1 MAKPTEHA
9 QSIPTPILLTL
20 ALCSGFSP
28 FAIDTYIAGLPEIT
42 EDLQTTASLTQAT
55 LTGFLLALGLM
66 QLVIGPWSDQLGRR
80 KLMLIGLFGAAAASV
95 VCALAPNIWV
105 LIAARVLQ
113 GAFGAAG
120 VVLARAAV
128 GDLGQ
133 GIGVAKAFAMLM
145 SIQSLA
151 PLAAPIVGGLM
162 IPSLGWRSVF
172 WFLAVLAGIM
182 FVSVLVIVP
191 ETLPK
196 EERSTGGVRA
206 SLRDVGTLL
215 KKPAYMAPLTVFV
228 ATFAVMFA
236 YIAASSFVLQRI
248 GSLGQVGYSVVFT
261 VNALGFFAMN
271 MLSRVL
277 VPKVGP
283 TRLVCGGVI
292 LTVVSVVWLAL
303 GVFAFSTASWAM
315 IPGFFGVVAAAG
327 IILPNASALCVEAS
341 ADRRG
346 AGSALMGAV
355 QFSFAAVIAPLTG
368 IGDGTT
374 AVPML
379 LVMVLGAV
387 AQAWFLRTLLRQHSQ
402 L

>member
-1 MAKPTEHA
+1 MNKQA

-55 LTGFLLALGLM
+55 LTGFLLALGLT
-66 QLVIGPWSDQLGRR
+66 QLVVGPWSDQFGRR
-80 KLMLIGLFGAAAASV
+80 KLMLVGLFGATVASV
-95 VCALAPNIWV
+95 ACALAPNIWV
-105 LIAARVLQ
+105 LIIARILQ
-113 GAFGAAG
+113 GGFGAAG

-151 PLAAPIVGGLM
+151 PLVAPIVGGLM

-172 WFLAVLAGIM
+172 WFLAALAAIM
-182 FVSVLVIVP
+182 FVSVFFLVP
-191 ETLPK
+191 ETLP
-196 EERSTGGVRA
+196 ESERSSGGVKA
-206 SLRDVGTLL
+206 SLRDIRVLL
-215 KKPAYMAPLTVFV
+215 NNPTYVAPLTVFV

-236 YIAASSFVLQRI
+236 YIAASPFVLQRI
-248 GSLGQVGYSVVFT
+248 GSLGQVAYSVVFT
-261 VNALGFFAMN
+261 VNALGLFLMN
-271 MLSRVL
+271 LVSRAL

-283 TRLVCGGVI
+283 VRLTQGGVV
-292 LTVVSVVWLAL
+292 LSVVSVVWLGL
-303 GVFAFSTASWAM
+303 GVIAFDTASWAM
-315 IPGFFGVVAAAG
+315 IPGFFGVVTAAG
-327 IILPNASALCVEAS
+327 IILPNASALCIEAS

-355 QFSFAAVIAPLTG
+355 QFSFAAIIAPLTG

-379 LVMVLGAV
+379 IVMAVGAV
-387 AQAWFLRTLLRQHSQ
+387 AQTVFLRSLIARHRVLS
-402 L
+402 